1 MSKKRKRR
9 KCDAMYR
16 KYGEHSSGVFCGG
29 CCNCQKRERDD
40 GRWTYKCL
48 AYGVTGTYETDWSP
62 MFTACGFF
70 NMPFNSQKDVP
81 IIKRDAKKQLEKNCL
96 HDVVEWEKAIAQAN
110 RKAGISTQEASAA
123 FIKLSNARKVIRKEK
138 ECRKRRSE
146 SSHESKS

>member
-1 MSKKRKRR
+1 
-9 KCDAMYR
+9 
-16 KYGEHSSGVFCGG
+16 
-29 CCNCQKRERDD
+29 
-40 GRWTYKCL
+40 
-48 AYGVTGTYETDWSP
+48 